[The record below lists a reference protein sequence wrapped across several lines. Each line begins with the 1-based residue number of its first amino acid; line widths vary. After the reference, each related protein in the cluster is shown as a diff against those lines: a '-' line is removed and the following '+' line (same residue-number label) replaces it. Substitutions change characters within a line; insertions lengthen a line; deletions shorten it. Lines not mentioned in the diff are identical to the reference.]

1 MIPCWYSAVRF
12 TATKGWY
19 TVSSSQSGHGDS
31 NKAYS
36 WFRSPGVGQYTSSIV
51 RVFRKTP
58 LEVDELDELEV
69 VSVVELVDELELVV
83 EVVDTEDKLVEV
95 ELEVLD
101 DVLVALLVGTDE
113 DITED

>member
-1 MIPCWYSAVRF
+1 
-12 TATKGWY
+12 
-19 TVSSSQSGHGDS
+19 
-31 NKAYS
+31 
-36 WFRSPGVGQYTSSIV
+36 
-51 RVFRKTP
+51 
-58 LEVDELDELEV
+58 
-69 VSVVELVDELELVV
+69 V

>member
-1 MIPCWYSAVRF
+1 M
-12 TATKGWY
+12 
-19 TVSSSQSGHGDS
+19 
-31 NKAYS
+31 
-36 WFRSPGVGQYTSSIV
+36 
-51 RVFRKTP
+51 
-58 LEVDELDELEV
+58 
-69 VSVVELVDELELVV
+69 SVVELVDELELVV